1 MRRIFKTLLL
11 FFLFILIAGFSTYLS
26 LTLIIKGEDIVTVPD
41 LTGKDLISVLEILT
55 EAELN
60 VKFGGSEHHPDIPKN
75 HVVYQH
81 PEPGK
86 KVKKDR
92 DVRITISKGSAIVL
106 MPDLRGIPL
115 YEARIFLEENGLC
128 HARESLVYDSV
139 IQKDE
144 VIAQSPSPGLIVRRG
159 DCVNLLVSAGPRPKA
174 YKMPDLEGLSLDD
187 AMFLLEN
194 MNLVPGE
201 IRSVFYVS
209 RPRNV
214 ILEQEPRFGQRVTE
228 GTRVNL
234 LINRRPGSK
243 EDLHGEKGD
252 ALVRYRTES
261 GFLNRRVRVEIK
273 TFGFSQELFNDFV
286 KPDKEIW
293 LLIPKNDN
301 INIFVYED
309 ENLTD
314 RCGIED
320 IIYGTKKLMIKNRQQ
335 GFQLSDF

>member
-1 MRRIFKTLLL
+1 MRRILKIFLL
-11 FFLFILIAGFSTYLS
+11 FFLFILIAGISAHLS
-26 LTLIIKGEDIVTVPD
+26 LTLIIKNEDIVIVPD
-41 LTGKDLISVLEILT
+41 LIGKDLISVLEILT

-60 VKFGGSEHHPDIPKN
+60 VKVSGSEHHSDIPKD

-92 DVRITISKGSAIVL
+92 NVRITVSKGSAIVL

-115 YEARIFLEENGLC
+115 YEARIFLEENSLC
-128 HARESLVYDSV
+128 HARESLAYDSE
-139 IQKDE
+139 IQKDA

-159 DCVNLLVSAGPRPKA
+159 ECVNLLVSAGPRPRA
-174 YKMPDLEGLSLDD
+174 YKMPDLEGLSLDE

-194 MNLVPGE
+194 MNLVQGE
-201 IRSVFYVS
+201 IQSVFYVS
-209 RPRNV
+209 KPRNV
-214 ILEQEPRFGQRVTE
+214 ILEQEPLFGQRVTE

-252 ALVRYRTES
+252 ALFRYKTES
-261 GFLNRRVRVEIK
+261 GFLNRRIRVEIR
-273 TFGFSQELFNDFV
+273 TFGFSQELFNDFI

-301 INIFVYED
+301 IDIFVYED
-309 ENLTD
+309 ENLIEH
-314 RCGIED
+314 CGIED
-320 IIYGTKKLMIKNRQQ
+320 IIYGAKKLMIKNRQS
-335 GFQLSDF
+335 GFQLFK